1 MEDKEII
8 KLFTERSENAV
19 EATQRKYGAYCN
31 TIAFN
36 ILGDAQ
42 DAEEC
47 VSDSLFKT
55 WNAIPP
61 AKPASLRSF
70 VGRITRNIALDR
82 YESRSA
88 EKRGGGQLALALDEL
103 TESIPAPEAQ
113 APGEI
118 TAILNAF
125 LAGLGR
131 DERIIFVRRYWYG
144 DSLARIAELYSM
156 NEKTVATY
164 LFRTREKLRVY
175 LRKEGFDHE

>member
-70 VGRITRNIALDR
+70 VGRITRNTALDR

-131 DERIIFVRRYWYG
+131 DERIIFVRRYWYL
-144 DSLARIAELYSM
+144 DSVRDIAEKLGFGESKV
-156 NEKTVATY
+156 KTS
-164 LFRTREKLRVY
+164 LFRSREQLKKMLS
-175 LRKEGFDHE
+175 KEGITV